1 MSQYSIK
8 DESQLSTLD
17 ANLKDNLFIGG
28 ASPNAEDALVFE
40 QFRQNN
46 TEPNQE
52 THLNLWS
59 WFALVS
65 LFQEEIVNS
74 WKSIVAQKPAQKQAQ
89 KPAAKKE
96 EKPVEKKEE
105 EPVEKKEEKP
115 AEDECDN
122 LFDDEPADEKALEE
136 LKKKQ
141 ETKKEVKKII
151 QKSLVIFDIKV
162 WEPQPDEVLEALAQ
176 KILDIQQ
183 EGLFW
188 KSEFKLNDVAY
199 GVKKITIGC
208 VIEDDKVSTE
218 DLIAEIESWEDDV
231 QSVDIVSFNKL

>member
-8 DESQLSTLD
+8 DESHLATLD

-28 ASPNAEDALVFE
+28 HSPNAEDALVFE
-40 QFRQNN
+40 QFHQAN

-59 WFALVS
+59 WYALVS
-65 LFQEEIVNS
+65 LFQSEIVNA
-74 WKSIVAQKPAQKQAQ
+74 WKTVVSA
-89 KPAAKKE
+89 KPAAAKKEQPKKQEEKKPEKKE
-96 EKPVEKKEE
+96 EKPVEKA
-105 EPVEKKEEKP
+105 

-122 LFDDEPADEKALEE
+122 LFDDEPEDTKALEE
-136 LKKKQ
+136 LKKKKE

-151 QKSLVIFDIKV
+151 AKSLVLFDVKV
-162 WEPQPDEVLEALAQ
+162 WEPQPDEVLEALGQ
-176 KILDIQQ
+176 RVLEITM
-183 EGLFW
+183 EGLVW
-188 KSEFKLNDVAY
+188 KSEFKLTDVAF

-218 DLIAEIESWEDDV
+218 DIIAEVESWEDDV

>member
-8 DESQLSTLD
+8 DESHLSTLD

-28 ASPNAEDALVFE
+28 HSPNAEDALVFE
-40 QFRQNN
+40 QFKQNS

-59 WFALVS
+59 WYALVT
-65 LFQEEIVNS
+65 LFEDEIVNS
-74 WKSIVAQKPAQKQAQ
+74 WKSIVAQKPVQKQVQ
-89 KPAAKKE
+89 KPAPKKE
-96 EKPVEKKEE
+96 EPKIEEK
-105 EPVEKKEEKP
+105 PVEKKEEKP

-122 LFDDEPADEKALEE
+122 LFDDEPADDKALEE

-141 ETKKEVKKII
+141 ESKKEVKKGPI
-151 QKSLVIFDIKV
+151 QKSLVIFDVKV
-162 WEPQPDEVLEALAQ
+162 WEPQPDDVLEALGQ
-176 KILDIQQ
+176 RVLEITMD
-183 EGLFW
+183 GLFW
-188 KSEFKLNDVAY
+188 KTEFKLNDVAY

-208 VIEDDKVSTE
+208 VIEDEKVSTE
-218 DLIAEIESWEDDV
+218 DIIAEIESWEDDV